1 MTVAVEAIHRGR
13 HWEIVALVRATR
25 NEIADFVDA
34 LPIPAQKKIVR
45 MFRIIADAEDGPFM
59 FRNEQ
64 KMRHLGDDL
73 YELKSDQVRLLFFI
87 DRPRRLV
94 VANGFLK
101 KTQRT
106 PRGEIEHARTVRA
119 LYYREA
125 L

>member
-1 MTVAVEAIHRGR
+1 V
-13 HWEIVALVRATR
+13 
-25 NEIADFVDA
+25 ADFLDA

-64 KMRHLGDDL
+64 KMRHLGEDV

-94 VANGFLK
+94 VTTGFLK
-101 KTQRT
+101 KTTKT
-106 PRGEIEHARTVRA
+106 PAGEIARAKLMRA
-119 LYYREA
+119 LYYGEA
-125 L
+125 I